1 MMRVALLCLSP
12 LRHDSR
18 VLRHATLLAGAGYDV
33 RIFAQRPLPDEQP
46 CAVTPLPG
54 PGNDWRV
61 RLGMVFR
68 QAPATILS
76 ATADFTYWLSY
87 TKLTALRE
95 LKRFAPEI
103 IIANDWRS
111 LPVAFAAKRTSAAR
125 IVYDSHEFGTE
136 EFADSWR
143 WNLLA
148 RQHVVRIEDR
158 YIRGAD
164 AVVTV
169 SEGIADALARLYTL
183 PRPMVIANTPSWHAT
198 SFRPTRTPITVLYH
212 GAIVPRRGL
221 EALIESVRLWP
232 AHFRLVIRGPAQ
244 GGFERHLQQLADPFG
259 DRVKIEPPVPPAQ
272 LIATAAQADI
282 GIFLLSNSTTHARFA
297 MPNKIFEY
305 MQAGLMVISSD
316 LPEIRNVIETAGCGA
331 LLAGDTPE
339 TIASCLAGLDP
350 VRIDACKH
358 AALARAR
365 DLNFDMEGTKLLA
378 LIGRL
383 AAPGPRVKAAP

>member
-18 VLRHATLLAGAGYDV
+18 VLRHAALLAGASYDV
-33 RIFAQRPLPDEQP
+33 RIFAQRPLPDELP

-68 QAPATILS
+68 QAPATLWKP
-76 ATADFTYWLSY
+76 TADLMYWLSQ
-87 TKLTALRE
+87 TRLVALRE
-95 LKRFAPEI
+95 LKRFAPDVV
-103 IIANDWRS
+103 IANDWRS
-111 LPVAFAAKRTSAAR
+111 LPIAFAAKRSAAVR
-125 IVYDSHEFGTE
+125 IVYDSHEFASE

-158 YIRGAD
+158 HIRGAD

-169 SEGIADALARLYTL
+169 SEGIADALAQRYAL
-183 PRPMVIANTPSWHAT
+183 PRPMVIANTPGWQAT
-198 SFRPTRTPITVLYH
+198 AFRPTEGRITVLYH

-221 EALIESVRLWP
+221 ETLIESVRLWP
-232 AHFRLVIRGPAQ
+232 PHLRLVIRGPAQ
-244 GGFERHLQQLADPFG
+244 GGFERHLQQLAEPFG
-259 DRVKIEPPVPPAQ
+259 ERVAIEPPVPPAQ
-272 LIATAAQADI
+272 LVSAAAQADI

-316 LPEIRNVIETAGCGA
+316 LPEIRKLIEAAGCGV
-331 LLAGDTPE
+331 LLADATPE
-339 TIASCLAGLDP
+339 AIASCLAGLDT
-350 VRIDACKH
+350 VQIDACKR
-358 AALARAR
+358 AALTRAR
-365 DLNFDMEGTKLLA
+365 DLNFDMEGIKLLA
-378 LIGRL
+378 LVDRL
-383 AAPGPRVKAAP
+383 APPDSA

>member
-18 VLRHATLLAGAGYDV
+18 VLRHATLLVAAGYDV
-33 RIFAQRPLPDEQP
+33 RIFAQRPLPDELP

-68 QAPATILS
+68 QAPATIWRPTSDLM
-76 ATADFTYWLSY
+76 YWLSY
-87 TKLTALRE
+87 TRLVALRE
-95 LKRFAPEI
+95 LNRFAPEL

-111 LPVAFAAKRTSAAR
+111 LPIAFAAKQPGKAR
-125 IVYDSHEFGTE
+125 IIYDSHEFASE

-169 SEGIADALARLYTL
+169 SEGIADALAQRYTL
-183 PRPMVIANTPSWHAT
+183 PRPLVITNTPTWHAT
-198 SFRPTRTPITVLYH
+198 AFRSTRTPITVLYH

-221 EALIESVRLWP
+221 EALVESVRLWP

-244 GGFERHLQQLADPFG
+244 GGFERHLQQLAEPFG
-259 DRVKIEPPVPPAQ
+259 DRVTIDPPVPPAQ

-305 MQAGLMVISSD
+305 MQAGLMVVSSD
-316 LPEIRNVIETAGCGA
+316 LPEIRTLLEQAACGLA
-331 LLAGDTPE
+331 LDKDTPE
-339 TIASCLAGLDP
+339 AIAAQL
-350 VRIDACKH
+350 
-358 AALARAR
+358 AALTPEVIDHCKQASLTSARFF
-365 DLNFDMEGTKLLA
+365 NFEAEGSKLL
-378 LIGRL
+378 RL
-383 AAPGPRVKAAP
+383 VDQLLRA

>member
-33 RIFAQRPLPDEQP
+33 RIFAQRPLPDEAP

-61 RLGMVFR
+61 RFGMVFR
-68 QAPATILS
+68 QAPATVWGP
-76 ATADFTYWLSY
+76 TADFMYWLSY
-87 TKLTALRE
+87 TRMVALRE
-95 LKRFAPEI
+95 LRRFAPEI

-111 LPVAFAAKRTSAAR
+111 LPIAFAAKRSEAAR
-125 IVYDSHEFGTE
+125 VVYDSHEFASE

-158 YIRGAD
+158 YIRNAD

-169 SEGIADALARLYTL
+169 SEGIAEALAQRYTL
-183 PRPMVIANTPSWHAT
+183 PRPMVIANTPRWQAT
-198 SFRPTRTPITVLYH
+198 AFRPTENQITVLYH

-221 EALIESVRLWP
+221 EALIESVPLWP
-232 AHFRLVIRGPAQ
+232 AHFRLVIRGPVQ
-244 GGFERHLQQLADPFG
+244 GGFDRHLQQLAAPCG
-259 DRVKIEPPVPPAQ
+259 ERVTIDPPVSPAQ
-272 LIATAAQADI
+272 LISAAAQADI
-282 GIFLLSNSTTHARFA
+282 GVFLLSNSTTHARFA

-316 LPEIRNVIETAGCGA
+316 LPEIRSVIEMAGCGT

-339 TIASCLAGLDP
+339 AIASCIASLDP
-350 VRIDACKH
+350 TQIDSFKR

-365 DLNFDMEGTKLLA
+365 DLNFDTEGAKLLA
-378 LIGRL
+378 LIDRV
-383 AAPGPRVKAAP
+383 AGPEFA